1 MNKKH
6 KLKHQDKHETQPLT
20 NVIDTVYRNV
30 VNNSGSKTIALAA
43 WLQHWEMVRIDLI
56 EQTDK
61 SITIKISEA
70 A

>member
-1 MNKKH
+1 MNQRRT
-6 KLKHQDKHETQPLT
+6 LKHQEKKEAQPLT

-70 A
+70 V